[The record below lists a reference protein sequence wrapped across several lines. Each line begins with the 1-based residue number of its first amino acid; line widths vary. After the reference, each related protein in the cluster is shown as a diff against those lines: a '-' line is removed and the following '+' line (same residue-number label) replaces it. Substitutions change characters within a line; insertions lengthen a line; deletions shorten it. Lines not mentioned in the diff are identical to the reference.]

1 MPRLRIR
8 TVSTKVSEEDYAL
21 FAQLAG
27 DQKVGEWVSNV
38 LFKAVLSERPAEAH
52 RTILGRFARPADDPA
67 EPTVHRRG
75 GGAGDPRPNAGLDR
89 APAHARDGDSL

>member
-38 LFKAVLSERPAEAH
+38 LFKAVLSERP
-52 RTILGRFARPADDPA
+52 RPIAR
-67 EPTVHRRG
+67 
-75 GGAGDPRPNAGLDR
+75 
-89 APAHARDGDSL
+89 S